1 MNIEHGEPKIVLWKD
16 SEWSSIDGELCR
28 VSYFGPLGSFVEV
41 NDKIHAMNK
50 TMPYARVTIECK
62 KFGKNVTGY
71 ITHKEDFKH
80 LWMAFKRRKVND
92 NEEVLVVWTREH
104 YKARTWVGK
113 RLFSLFSIFLPKL
126 WVMICPKEAYDLWI
140 DSSYKP
146 ELWGEARWNAMKPI
160 TQWKPEVMG

>member
-1 MNIEHGEPKIVLWKD
+1 MHIEHSESKIVLWKD

-41 NDKIHAMNK
+41 NDKVHAMNK
-50 TMPYARVTIECK
+50 TMPYASVTIECK
-62 KFGKNVTGY
+62 KLGKNVTGY

-146 ELWGEARWNAMKPI
+146 ELWGEARLNAMMPI
-160 TQWKPEVMG
+160 IQWKPEVME